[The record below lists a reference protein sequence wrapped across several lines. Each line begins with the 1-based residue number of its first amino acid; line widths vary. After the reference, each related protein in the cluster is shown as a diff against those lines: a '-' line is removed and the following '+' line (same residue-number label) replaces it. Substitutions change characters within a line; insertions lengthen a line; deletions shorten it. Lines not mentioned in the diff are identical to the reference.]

1 VEYLN
6 FTFLKEHGQMF
17 KNLFF
22 SMLMLSL
29 VTTGAMA
36 GEWKDL
42 FDGKTLNGWSI
53 HSGFAKYRV
62 EDGEIVG
69 TAVKGSPNT
78 FLCTNKEYGDFILE
92 FEVKC
97 DPRLNSGVQIRSQ
110 IAKDPMFFVF
120 RRPDGRPRQ
129 GLVPPDRVYGYQVE
143 IAGADTGTSGGIYD
157 EARRGFFLADV
168 SEDPAASKAF
178 KDNWWNK
185 YRIECKDSSIKT
197 WINDVPCADLRDSMD
212 AKGIIGLQVHGL
224 GRNFFPY
231 QVRWRN
237 LRIRELDDAGPDKLK
252 VVVVTGGHDFEHDP
266 FFEVF
271 DSIEE
276 ITYTEAVQKDQSELF
291 EDISNWDYDVIVFY
305 SMTQDIS
312 EKRRKNFL
320 ELLDRG
326 VGVVA
331 MHHIMCAFQQWPQ
344 FKDIIG
350 TKYCLADTTIDGVMC
365 KAGTYQHDIDMPI
378 SVADKQHPITEGM
391 GDFVIHDEGYKNCWF
406 DRGNHVLLTA
416 DHPASDK
423 TVCWVRKYGKS
434 NVCTIQLGHDSKAYE
449 NRNYRRL
456 VRRAILWTAGRL

>member
-1 VEYLN
+1 MFE
-6 FTFLKEHGQMF
+6 FHFLKEYGKMF
-17 KNLFF
+17 KKLQL
-22 SMLMLSL
+22 SILVLSL
-29 VTTGAMA
+29 ITIGATA

-42 FDGKTLNGWSI
+42 FDGKTLNGWNV
-53 HSGFAKYRV
+53 HSGYAKYRV
-62 EDGEIVG
+62 EDGAIVG

-78 FLCTNKEYGDFILE
+78 FLCTNREYGDFILE

-129 GLVPPDRVYGYQVE
+129 RLVPPDRVYGYQVE
-143 IAGADTGTSGGIYD
+143 IASAGTGTSGGIYD
-157 EARRGFFLADV
+157 EARRGFFLADLT
-168 SEDPAASKAF
+168 EKPDARKAF
-178 KDNWWNK
+178 KDDRWNK
-185 YRIECKDSSIKT
+185 YRIECKGSSIKT
-197 WINDVPCADLRDSMD
+197 WVNDVPCADLRDSMD
-212 AKGIIGLQVHGL
+212 VKGIIGLQVHGL

-237 LRIRELDDAGPDKLK
+237 LRIRELDTADSEKLK
-252 VVVVTGGHDFEHDP
+252 VVIVTGGHDFEHDP
-266 FFEVF
+266 FFKVF

-276 ITYTEAVQKDQSELF
+276 ITYTEAVQKDHSELF

-305 SMTQDIS
+305 SMTQEIS
-312 EKRRKNFL
+312 EKRQQNFL
-320 ELLDRG
+320 KLLDRG

-331 MHHIMCAFQQWPQ
+331 MHHVMCAFQQWPE
-344 FKDIIG
+344 FRKIIG
-350 TKYCLADTTIDGVMC
+350 TRYCLADTTIDGVQY
-365 KAGTYQHDIDMPI
+365 KAGSFQHDIDMPI

-391 GDFVIHDEGYKNCWF
+391 SDFVIHDEGYKNCWF

-423 TVCWVRKYGKS
+423 TVCWVRRYGKS
-434 NVCTIQLGHDSKAYE
+434 NICTIQLGHDSKAYE